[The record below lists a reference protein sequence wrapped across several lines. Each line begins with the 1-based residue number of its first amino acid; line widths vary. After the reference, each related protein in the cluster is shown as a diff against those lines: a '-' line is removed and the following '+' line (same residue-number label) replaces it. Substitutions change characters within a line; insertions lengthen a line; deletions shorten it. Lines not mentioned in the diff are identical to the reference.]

1 MQQIYQRNEKGF
13 VSHLRLSRHTAFHK
27 AGYAIAIHQENLR
40 KNLLPVLGKW
50 LLDWRTIS
58 ILALI
63 AILVASLHCC
73 AWICLRCLT
82 KPVRHE
88 KPLLMEAAIIPVTIA
103 KPHLIPPPPPPSEQK
118 QTKPKVLRKPKL
130 KATAPLEHKPSEFA
144 PYTQIA
150 ESSPETPLMPES
162 ASVVSDN
169 ELPSNNTEHLTEAT
183 LDAHYADNPKP
194 TYPAVALRQGLQGR
208 VMLRVH
214 VTEEGMSATVMIER
228 SSGYEIL
235 DESAVEA
242 VKQWRFTPA
251 RRGETAIASSVIVP
265 IVFILEDHDQV

>member
-1 MQQIYQRNEKGF
+1 MQEIYQRNEKGF

-58 ILALI
+58 ILTLI
-63 AILVASLHCC
+63 AILVALLHCC
-73 AWICLRCLT
+73 AWFCLRCLT
-82 KPVRHE
+82 NPLKHE
-88 KPLLMEAAIIPVTIA
+88 IHPIMEAAIIPVTIA
-103 KPHLIPPPPPPSEQK
+103 KPHLIPPPPPSEQK
-118 QTKPKVLRKPKL
+118 QIKPKVHRKPKL

-162 ASVVSDN
+162 ASVVSEN

-183 LDAHYADNPKP
+183 LEVHYADNPKP
-194 TYPAVALRQGLQGR
+194 AYPTTALRQGLQGR
-208 VMLRVH
+208 VMLRVQ
-214 VTEEGMSATVMIER
+214 VTEEGVSATVMIER

-242 VKQWRFTPA
+242 VKQWRFNPA
-251 RRGETAIASSVIVP
+251 KRGETAIASSVIVP
-265 IVFILEDHDQV
+265 IVFILEDQEQV

>member
-58 ILALI
+58 ILVLI

-73 AWICLRCLT
+73 AWVCLRCLT
-82 KPVRHE
+82 SPVKHE
-88 KPLLMEAAIIPVTIA
+88 MHPMMEAAIIPVTIA
-103 KPHLIPPPPPPSEQK
+103 KPHLLPPPPPPSEHK
-118 QTKPKVLRKPKL
+118 HPKKLQRKPKI
-130 KATAPLEHKPSEFA
+130 KETAPVEQTPTDFA

-150 ESSPETPLMPES
+150 EFTPETPLMPES
-162 ASVVSDN
+162 ATVVSEN

-183 LDAHYADNPKP
+183 LDAHYADNPQP
-194 TYPAVALRQGLQGR
+194 SYPAIALRQGLQGR

-214 VTEEGMSATVMIER
+214 VTEEGISATVMIER

-242 VKQWRFTPA
+242 VKQWRFNPA
-251 RRGETAIASSVIVP
+251 KRGETAIASSVIVP